1 MKLAEALMVRADIQ
15 RRLAQ
20 LTQRLQQNAKYQ
32 EGETPAEPPMDL
44 LTEYTETAQQLEKLV
59 VQVNLTNLRITL
71 ANGMTM
77 IEALAKRDRLKDEH
91 AVLLKL
97 AEAALPEQ
105 DRYSRSEIKMLSA
118 VDIKAIRK
126 QADQVA
132 KQHRELDILVQ
143 QANWQHDL
151 LE

>member
-1 MKLAEALMVRADIQ
+1 M
-15 RRLAQ
+15 
-20 LTQRLQQNAKYQ
+20 
-32 EGETPAEPPMDL
+32 
-44 LTEYTETAQQLEKLV
+44 
-59 VQVNLTNLRITL
+59 
-71 ANGMTM
+71 
-77 IEALAKRDRLKDEH
+77 
-91 AVLLKL
+91 LKL

>member
-32 EGETPAEPPMDL
+32 EGKTPAELPMDL

-59 VQVNLTNLRITL
+59 VQVNLNNLRITL